1 MKSGL
6 FYSEE
11 DVRALPYSVFVERFI
26 ISPETVGNEG
36 TCFLYSYYKHIITIC
51 PWFAFLYAETVPF
64 WTISEHGFLKGLHG
78 PAFQVEYSWMSI
90 KGALHVRTWQGS
102 DGTTWEEGPSC
113 SDTMF
118 YASMGLSGHNWHLP
132 FVLIELMFVL
142 FGSFSIS
149 TGKHHHLSL
158 VQTAHQYSHMGNSNG
173 TVFDGTWDDR
183 SINNQ
188 HNIPGIIHKQGV

>member
-1 MKSGL
+1 MFFIFL
-6 FYSEE
+6 LQAYYNY
-11 DVRALPYSVFVERFI
+11 LSVICVFI
-26 ISPETVGNEG
+26 CGDSPVLNDFRTWLSKG
-36 TCFLYSYYKHIITIC
+36 
-51 PWFAFLYAETVPF
+51 FAR
-64 WTISEHGFLKGLHG
+64 S
-78 PAFQVEYSWMSI
+78 AFQVEYSWMSI

-102 DGTTWEEGPSC
+102 DGTTWDEGPSC
-113 SDTMF
+113 SDTMS

-183 SINNQ
+183 ALIIN
-188 HNIPGIIHKQGV
+188 IISQELFINRGV

>member
-78 PAFQVEYSWMSI
+78 P
-90 KGALHVRTWQGS
+90 
-102 DGTTWEEGPSC
+102 
-113 SDTMF
+113 
-118 YASMGLSGHNWHLP
+118 P
-132 FVLIELMFVL
+132 F
-142 FGSFSIS
+142 
-149 TGKHHHLSL
+149 K
-158 VQTAHQYSHMGNSNG
+158 
-173 TVFDGTWDDR
+173 W
-183 SINNQ
+183 
-188 HNIPGIIHKQGV
+188 NIPGWALKEHCTSVPGKAPMGRLEMKGRVVPIRCFMQVWGCPVTTGICHLSWLSLCLFYSVLSVFPQGSTIIYHWSKQLINIRTWGTAMGRFSMELEMIEH